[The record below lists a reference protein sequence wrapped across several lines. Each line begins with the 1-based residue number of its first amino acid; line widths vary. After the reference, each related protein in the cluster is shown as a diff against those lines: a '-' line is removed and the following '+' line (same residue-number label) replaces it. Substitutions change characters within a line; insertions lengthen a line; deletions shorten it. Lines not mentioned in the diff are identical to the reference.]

1 MQIQIKFHFLLY
13 PNGGIGNFSEIHI
26 EKSVVIF
33 GSYKFVLIV
42 KSTNNKK
49 RTENMS
55 KIHN

>member
-33 GSYKFVLIV
+33 GSYKVVLIV
-42 KSTNNKK
+42 K
-49 RTENMS
+49 
-55 KIHN
+55 IHN